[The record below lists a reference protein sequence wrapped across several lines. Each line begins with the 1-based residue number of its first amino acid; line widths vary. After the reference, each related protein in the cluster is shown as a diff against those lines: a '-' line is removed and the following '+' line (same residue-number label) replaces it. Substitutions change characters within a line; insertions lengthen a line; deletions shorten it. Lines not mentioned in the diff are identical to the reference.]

1 MRSKWKNIWL
11 LLMGS
16 IVIVLY
22 VFGNERNK
30 TREVANIEVRF
41 TGDEPPFIAYSAV
54 NKLLIQNEDSLSG
67 LLKEKVV
74 LNEMEGR
81 LEDHAM
87 VRKAEVFLTING
99 EIGAKIEQRDP
110 VARIVGSPDY
120 YLDADGL
127 KMPLSDVY
135 AARVP
140 LVTGISERQHQLI
153 LPLVLELADD
163 PLMHQLV
170 TGMKMTEGD
179 EVTLFLRTHSLSVSF
194 GEPND
199 LDEKIRNFKAF
210 YQKAK
215 RDGTLE
221 QYHKVDLRFGNQVV
235 ATKR

>member
-1 MRSKWKNIWL
+1 
-11 LLMGS
+11 
-16 IVIVLY
+16 
-22 VFGNERNK
+22 
-30 TREVANIEVRF
+30 
-41 TGDEPPFIAYSAV
+41 
-54 NKLLIQNEDSLSG
+54 
-67 LLKEKVV
+67 
-74 LNEMEGR
+74 
-81 LEDHAM
+81 
-87 VRKAEVFLTING
+87 
-99 EIGAKIEQRDP
+99 
-110 VARIVGSPDY
+110 
-120 YLDADGL
+120 
-127 KMPLSDVY
+127 
-135 AARVP
+135 VP

-153 LPLVLELADD
+153 LPLVLKLADD